1 MRKYAIVAEVLTTH
15 RKQRILEVLRQSG
28 QIVAKDLSQELGLSE
43 DTIRR
48 DLRELA
54 AEGLLQRVHGGAL
67 PASPAVGNF
76 ASRLAVATD
85 EKRLI
90 GRAAAGMVG
99 AGQVVILDGGTTAVQ
114 IARHFPQ
121 ELKATVVTHSPTIA
135 IELVGHRNI
144 EVILIGGRLFKHSVV
159 AVGAPAIENIARIR
173 ADIYF
178 IGVTGI
184 HPEAGLT
191 TGDFEE
197 AYVKRALSA
206 SAAETIVLASP
217 EKLNAVSSYVIA
229 PLSEVTGMI
238 VAAQTKPKIL
248 APYARL
254 GITITKA
261 PAKD

>member
-1 MRKYAIVAEVLTTH
+1 MLTSQ
-15 RKQRILEVLRQSG
+15 RKQTILALLLQSG
-28 QIVAKDLSQELGLSE
+28 QVVAKDLSQQLDLSE

-76 ASRLAVATD
+76 SFRLNVATE
-85 EKRLI
+85 EKKQI
-90 GRAAAGMVG
+90 GQAAAAMVQP
-99 AGQVVILDGGTTAVQ
+99 GQVVILDGGTTAVQ
-114 IARHFPQ
+114 IARHFLPQ
-121 ELKATVVTHSPTIA
+121 LRATVVTHSPTIA
-135 IELVGHRNI
+135 VELVEHPNI

-159 AVGAPAIENIARIR
+159 AVGAPAIENIARIH

-178 IGVTGI
+178 MGVTGI
-184 HPEAGLT
+184 HPQTGLT

-197 AYVKRALSA
+197 AHVKRALSA

-217 EKLNAVSSYVIA
+217 EKLNAVSPYVIA
-229 PLSEVTGMI
+229 PLSEIAGMI
-238 VAAQTKPKIL
+238 VAAGTKSKML
-248 APYARL
+248 AAFARL

-261 PAKD
+261 SGRD